1 MRKRVMWGTLILF
14 VAALFAG
21 IGTSNAQDVKRISEE
36 SLNKILGEP
45 DVIVVDVRLPY
56 DWNDS
61 KLKIK
66 GAKREDPFNVKDWMN
81 KYPKEKTLVF
91 YCA

>member
-36 SLNKILGEP
+36 SLNKILGEL